1 VVTSTPSNEAELQL
15 YRVLQRA
22 SLLIYYDTLLEM
34 GGDDVQQLCDAG
46 EEEFLEIMAL
56 VGMASKPLHVRRLQ
70 KALQDLSD
78 TPLKH
83 PRPSQSNVQSRTC
96 PRLIQITLWFP
107 QSISSIYPNS
117 AISSS
122 STSSLIAPNT
132 GGGNLSLSS
141 IASGLGGQI
150 GTLSS
155 TSSSAGGMGAGV
167 QLTPSLTEPQ
177 IHRITQAAER
187 ISQRPQMAQLAPR
200 SQSSKKR
207 SSKELE
213 AVMGMNE
220 SDPRRMDEIRKY
232 SAIYGR
238 FDCKRRPE
246 KPLTLHEV
254 CVNEAAAQI
263 CRFVPALL
271 TRRDELFT
279 LARQVVRA
287 SGFGHSAGI
296 ARFAMSQ
303 HMPRDEDLDAPA
315 TTKKARLSSGGGSDG
330 NLDAS
335 KVTMSHGSGIIQGHH
350 RMPHYHNNGGDM
362 DSEPLNVSNDNNKH
376 DDSKEQPSSPDSHS
390 DGPIGIQII
399 SASGGHIIAVANPAL
414 ALSPALGDTMSV
426 KRERGDDVQQLCD
439 AGEEEFLEIMAL
451 VGMASKPLHVRRLQK
466 ALQEWVTN
474 PSAFQTPLSNTPD
487 LPRAM
492 YSPEHAQGSSRSP
505 FGSSIHSSIYP
516 TSAISSSSTSSLI
529 APNTGGG
536 NLSLS
541 SIASGLG
548 GQIGTLSSTSSS
560 TGGMGAG
567 VQLTP
572 SLTEP
577 QIHRITQA
585 AERISQRPQMAQ
597 LAPRSQSSKKR
608 SSKELEAVMGMNES
622 DPRRMD
628 EIRKYSAI
636 YGRFDCK
643 RRPEKPLTLHEVCV
657 NEAAAQICRFVPA
670 LLTRR
675 DELFTL
681 ARQVV
686 RASGFGHSAGIA
698 RFAMSQHM
706 PRDEDLDAPA
716 TTKKARLSSGGGS
729 DGNLDASKVTMSH
742 GSGIIQGHHRNFG
755 EQGEDPLDVSTNGKI
770 FRFSR
775 FGKVFGS
782 NNGGDM
788 DSEPLN
794 VSNDNNKHDDSKEQ
808 PSSPDSHSDGPIG
821 IQIISASGGHII
833 AVANPALAL
842 SPALGDTMSQLTLAR
857 ILAPL

>member
-1 VVTSTPSNEAELQL
+1 MCLFSSPIMDQSSSGAISTTSGSVIVQQLSTTTSNPSDAEVSLAGIAIPESTSRTSHPPAGNLPTTQPSPSTAATTLSPPGKVFGRNYNGTMVVTSTPSNEAELQL

-34 GGDDVQQLCDAG
+34 G
-46 EEEFLEIMAL
+46 
-56 VGMASKPLHVRRLQ
+56 
-70 KALQDLSD
+70 
-78 TPLKH
+78 
-83 PRPSQSNVQSRTC
+83 
-96 PRLIQITLWFP
+96 
-107 QSISSIYPNS
+107 
-117 AISSS
+117 
-122 STSSLIAPNT
+122 
-132 GGGNLSLSS
+132 
-141 IASGLGGQI
+141 
-150 GTLSS
+150 
-155 TSSSAGGMGAGV
+155 
-167 QLTPSLTEPQ
+167 
-177 IHRITQAAER
+177 
-187 ISQRPQMAQLAPR
+187 
-200 SQSSKKR
+200 
-207 SSKELE
+207 
-213 AVMGMNE
+213 
-220 SDPRRMDEIRKY
+220 
-232 SAIYGR
+232 
-238 FDCKRRPE
+238 
-246 KPLTLHEV
+246 
-254 CVNEAAAQI
+254 
-263 CRFVPALL
+263 
-271 TRRDELFT
+271 
-279 LARQVVRA
+279 
-287 SGFGHSAGI
+287 
-296 ARFAMSQ
+296 
-303 HMPRDEDLDAPA
+303 
-315 TTKKARLSSGGGSDG
+315 
-330 NLDAS
+330 
-335 KVTMSHGSGIIQGHH
+335 
-350 RMPHYHNNGGDM
+350 
-362 DSEPLNVSNDNNKH
+362 
-376 DDSKEQPSSPDSHS
+376 
-390 DGPIGIQII
+390 
-399 SASGGHIIAVANPAL
+399 
-414 ALSPALGDTMSV
+414 
-426 KRERGDDVQQLCD
+426 GDDVQQLCD

-729 DGNLDASKVTMSH
+729 DGNLDASKEISENKEKILSMYQRMGKSFDLAD
-742 GSGIIQGHHRNFG
+742 SAKFSYSPYSRPEFDDDSQFSFSNSNSP
-755 EQGEDPLDVSTNGKI
+755 PLH
-770 FRFSR
+770 
-775 FGKVFGS
+775 GS

-842 SPALGDTMSQLTLAR
+842 SPALGDTMSVKR
-857 ILAPL
+857 EREVISPDIR